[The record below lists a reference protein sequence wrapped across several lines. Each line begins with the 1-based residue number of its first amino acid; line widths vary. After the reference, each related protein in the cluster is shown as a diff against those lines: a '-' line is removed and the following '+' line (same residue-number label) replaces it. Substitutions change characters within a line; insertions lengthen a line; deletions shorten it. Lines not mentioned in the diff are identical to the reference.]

1 MGLKEK
7 IEKGRQ
13 VLVMRVAAKKAE
25 KSVAKEEAT
34 TNTVENSQV
43 KFSPSRQPMLIL
55 VCGETGVGKTYRN
68 FQEFRK
74 YLRGNPDMNRPGRKI
89 LVFDVND
96 DDYPQFATV
105 SPKHIH
111 LLKSIRPRRIRPI
124 KDDGRNMSI
133 DEKREVVEL
142 MVNEFREGLLV
153 LEDLDKYMVGAKGQS
168 VVGLL
173 TTNRHNKLDIMISHQ
188 SIAKVTTTEWQNC
201 TWLRLHHQVDDISR
215 YESRIPNFFIVRIA
229 TYIVDEQYDLANTA
243 YSDGIIEE
251 NEYKQRKSFFVY
263 VNMRKL
269 KIRGCSVNAFIRACK
284 KYVDSHGQR
293 RIKQLMDERD
303 IQDKPIYKSRLSA
316 MIKII
321 GDLMR
326 LYESSFVTVFE

>member
-1 MGLKEK
+1 MMTEERQTEQRQKEK
-7 IEKGRQ
+7 KQTEEKPKHQ
-13 VLVMRVAAKKAE
+13 MQKKEEEALVAE
-25 KSVAKEEAT
+25 KKPLRISA
-34 TNTVENSQV
+34 
-43 KFSPSRQPMLIL
+43 RQPMLIL
-55 VCGETGVGKTYRN
+55 VCGETGVGKTFRN

-74 YLRGNPDMNRPGRKI
+74 YLKDDSATGRKGRKI

-96 DDYPQFATV
+96 DDYPQFPTV
-105 SPKHIH
+105 SVQHIH

-124 KDDGRNMSI
+124 KEDGRNMSI
-133 DEKREVVEL
+133 DEKREVVEK
-142 MVNEFREGLLV
+142 MVNEFRDGLLV

-188 SIAKVTTTEWQNC
+188 SIAKITTTEWQNC
-201 TWLRLHHQVDDISR
+201 TWLRLHHQVDDVSR
-215 YESRIPNFFIVRIA
+215 YESRIPNFFVIRIA
-229 TYIVDEQYDLANTA
+229 TYIIDEQYDLANKA
-243 YSDGIIEE
+243 FSEAFIDEE
-251 NEYKQRKSFFVY
+251 EYKRRKSFFVY

-284 KYVDSHGQR
+284 KYVDSHGQK

-303 IQDKPIYKSRLSA
+303 LQDKPIYKNKLAA
-316 MIKII
+316 MVKVI

-326 LYESSFVTVFE
+326 LYENSFAGMFG

>member
-1 MGLKEK
+1 MDLKEK
-7 IEKGRQ
+7 IEKRNRSLGAN
-13 VLVMRVAAKKAE
+13 VVAR
-25 KSVAKEEAT
+25 KEEKPAEEEYPT
-34 TNTVENSQV
+34 KAVPEKPLTRCV
-43 KFSPSRQPMLIL
+43 SRQPMLIL

-74 YLRGNPDMNRPGRKI
+74 YLRGNTALGRPGRKI

-96 DDYPQFATV
+96 DDYPQFPTV

-111 LLKSIRPRRIRPI
+111 LLRSIRPRRIRPL
-124 KDDGRNMSI
+124 KEDGRNMSI

-188 SIAKVTTTEWQNC
+188 SVAKITTTEWQNC

-243 YSDGIIEE
+243 FADGIIDET
-251 NEYKQRKSFFVY
+251 EYKQRKSFFVY

-303 IQDKPIYKSRLSA
+303 IHDKPVYKSRLSA
-316 MIKII
+316 IVKII

-326 LYESSFVTVFE
+326 LYENSFASVF